1 MSETGSSDTV
11 LSVSSLTVGYRT
23 RGYVHNTVHDVS
35 FAVPSGG
42 ALALVGESGSG
53 KSTLA
58 NVILRLAA
66 PNAVIVDG
74 DVQYDGESLLT
85 ASNSRLRTLRGNN
98 IAYVP
103 QDPANSL
110 NPVRTIESQL
120 LETLDVTGSGSTD
133 SRSTVVDLLGAVGIP
148 RPAEVSK
155 RYPHQLSGGMLQR
168 VLIASA
174 IAARPALLIADEPT
188 SALDVT
194 VQRRVLDL
202 LDHLRGELGSS
213 LLLIT
218 HDLALARERCDN
230 LVVLEGGR
238 VRETGQ
244 ASVVFENPQSDYTR
258 NLLADVPSLNAD
270 KFGKLTGEPAPT
282 SDAAVQIV
290 DVSKRFTAN
299 GVLALDSVDLV
310 VSRGTT
316 HAIVGES
323 GSGKTTLA
331 RLVLGLD
338 HPTSGEV
345 LIDGAA
351 LDHSKPESL
360 REARRRLQLVYQN
373 PFVSLDPTYT
383 AIQSVAEP
391 LLRYRIGNKASRA
404 ARARELLNL
413 VGLPEGS
420 HGSLPKRLSG
430 GQRQRVAIARALALE
445 PEVLV
450 LDEPTSALDVTV
462 QAQILELIVK
472 IQQELGSTYLLISHD
487 LGVVRQIADDITVLR
502 HGVVVESGSARDVF
516 AAPAEDYTRDLIESV
531 PGWAESGLRDT
542 VPA

>member
-1 MSETGSSDTV
+1 MSETV
-11 LSVSSLTVGYRT
+11 LSVSNLTVGYRT
-23 RGYVHNTVHDVS
+23 RGRVHSTVHDVS
-35 FAVPSGG
+35 FEVPKGG

-58 NVILRLAA
+58 NVVLRLAA
-66 PNAVIVDG
+66 PNAVIQAG
-74 DVQYDGESLLT
+74 DVRYGDESLL
-85 ASNSRLRTLRGNN
+85 AAGSARLRALRGNE

-120 LETLDVTGSGSTD
+120 FETLDVTGSSSTD
-133 SRSTVVDLLGAVGIP
+133 RRATVVELLGEVGIS
-148 RPAEVSK
+148 RPAEVAK

-174 IAARPALLIADEPT
+174 IAARPTLLIADEPT

-202 LDHLRGELGSS
+202 LDNLRGELGSS

-258 NLLADVPSLNAD
+258 NLLGDVPALNAD
-270 KFGKLTGEPAPT
+270 KFGKLTGDPRPT
-282 SDAAVQIV
+282 ADAAVQIV
-290 DVSKRFTAN
+290 GVSKKFSGN
-299 GVLALDSVDLV
+299 GVLALDSVDLTV
-310 VSRGTT
+310 ARGTT

-331 RLVLGLD
+331 RLILGLD

-351 LDHSKPESL
+351 LDHSNQQSL

-383 AIQSVAEP
+383 AIESVTEP
-391 LLRYRIGNKASRA
+391 LLRYRIGNKASRV

-413 VGLPEGS
+413 VGLPEAA

-472 IQQELGSTYLLISHD
+472 LQQELGSTYLLISHD

-502 HGVVVESGSARDVF
+502 HGVVAESGSARAVF
-516 AAPAEDYTRDLIESV
+516 AAPSQDYTRDLIESV
-531 PGWAESGLRDT
+531 PGWAESGLREA

>member
-1 MSETGSSDTV
+1 MSEIV
-11 LSVSSLTVGYRT
+11 LDVDGLTVGYRT
-23 RGYVHNTVHDVS
+23 RGKVHRTVHEVS
-35 FAVPSGG
+35 FAVPKGG
-42 ALALVGESGSG
+42 AVALVGESGSG

-58 NVILRLAA
+58 NVVLRLAA
-66 PNAVIVDG
+66 PNAVIEAGEVT
-74 DVQYDGESLLT
+74 YNGESLST
-85 ASNSRLRTLRGNN
+85 ASTARLRALRGND

-120 LETLDVTGSGSTD
+120 LETLAVTGSAHDGSA
-133 SRSTVVDLLGAVGIP
+133 TVVELLTEVGIP
-148 RPAEVSK
+148 RPAEVAT

-174 IAARPALLIADEPT
+174 IAARPTLLIADEPT

-218 HDLALARERCDN
+218 HDLALAKERCDD
-230 LVVLEGGR
+230 LVVLEAGR
-238 VRETGQ
+238 VQETGS
-244 ASVVFENPQSDYTR
+244 AAVVFENPTSDYTR
-258 NLLADVPSLNAD
+258 SLLADVPALNAD
-270 KFGKLTGEPAPT
+270 KFGKLTAAPVQQ
-282 SDAAVQIV
+282 SGSAVRIV
-290 DVSKRFTAN
+290 DVSKRFARG
-299 GVLALDSVDLV
+299 GVLALDGVNLNV
-310 VSRGTT
+310 GRGTT

-331 RLVLGLD
+331 RLILGLD

-345 LIDGAA
+345 FIDGAQ

-360 REARRRLQLVYQN
+360 HDARRRLQLVYQN

-383 AIQSVAEP
+383 AAQSVAEP
-391 LLRYRIGNKASRA
+391 LLRYRIGTRASRA
-404 ARARELLNL
+404 AKARELLTL
-413 VGLPEGS
+413 VGLPAAA
-420 HGSLPKRLSG
+420 HDSLPKRLSG

-462 QAQILELIVK
+462 QAQILELLVAL
-472 IQQELGSTYLLISHD
+472 QHELGSTYLLISHD

-502 HGVVVESGSARDVF
+502 HGIVVESGSARDVF
-516 AAPAEDYTRDLIESV
+516 AAPTQDYTRDLIESV
-531 PGWAESGLRDT
+531 PGWAESGARDT